1 GGLIGMRLTEISGSS
16 RYFLEG
22 AVVYANA
29 AKIRALGVPEK
40 TLTDHGA
47 VSAETAEAMAAG
59 MRERSGTEHSISVTG
74 IAGPDGGTEEKPVGT
89 VFIGYAG
96 AKGTR
101 SMKFVFPG
109 DRELV
114 RWRASQAAL
123 DYLRRQILKL
133 G

>member
-1 GGLIGMRLTEISGSS
+1 M
-16 RYFLEG
+16 
-22 AVVYANA
+22 AVG
-29 AKIRALGVPEK
+29 I
-40 TLTDHGA
+40 
-47 VSAETAEAMAAG
+47 
-59 MRERSGTEHSISVTG
+59 RERSGVDHAISVTG
-74 IAGPDGGTEEKPVGT
+74 IAGPDGGTEDKPVGT

-96 AKGTR
+96 PKGTR

-123 DYLRRQILKL
+123 DYMRRQILKL